1 MNPDC
6 WKRLEE
12 IYHSAR
18 QRDSADRAAYLV
30 ETCGSDEELRLEIES
45 LLAHGE
51 ILSKLES
58 AVQSETPPTAL
69 PAAAT
74 MVGPIGSKGVSMR
87 EAWASCIARWTL
99 AFAARSQSRSAWRS
113 FPTGSIAKHE
123 WWQS

>member
-1 MNPDC
+1 MHPDR

-74 MVGPIGSKGVSMR
+74 MVGPYRIEGRLDAGGMGAGHSPSPPGR
-87 EAWASCIARWTL
+87 NQDR
-99 AFAARSQSRSAWRS
+99 
-113 FPTGSIAKHE
+113 PG
-123 WWQS
+123 